1 MGKFSSPKK
10 QKRQGGLTAV
20 LLILVAALAI
30 GLTALLAGRMHR
42 AAPAVQAQ
50 PEETHPGQ
58 TVTEP
63 VTAAPTEAPFTPV
76 ASGGKEQVR
85 YRASYTGAYS
95 ESAAQTVVATAGD
108 RQLTG
113 AVLQILYLNQVN
125 AYRVSGGEL
134 APDFNRPLDTQ
145 RCPLEEGLSWQQ
157 YFLKR
162 AIGAWQAQEAVL
174 YAAAQPQTIAEED
187 YAPNVPDEKIHEKY
201 IAPEL
206 PLNDFLYQDQ
216 DSYHPNKVHQAYLD
230 GLEQVLDELFQTRGF
245 SGLTEAGQVCQGTTA
260 EQWKQAAIDFNT
272 AYMYFTECSYAVNP
286 TDGEVSDYLRDS
298 EHASSARENSGETVD
313 IRQILVVPEGSVSAD
328 GTVSATE
335 ESWEAARQR
344 AEELLKKWK
353 SANRRSAEAE
363 FAQLASEESD
373 DAGSRCNGG
382 YYGNIRPGVLIA
394 PLDEWC
400 FANGRQLMDSEI
412 IRSEVGY
419 HLVLLTA
426 FRETNLDNAE
436 AALVCSLQRQQWSAW
451 LEKRPLTPDYEKIT
465 LWADTTQALP
475 ALTDSLYPDI
485 AHQRFPEAIVY
496 LQQDYFYH
504 TFGDR
509 QIGKNGC
516 GITTWAMLATYMTDS
531 LQTPAMMAD
540 RFLEYYD
547 YRGHSTNGDIFSY
560 APAEMGFYLDK
571 MAFDID
577 TAIEALENG
586 QVLVSRQYKGHF
598 TSSGHFLLV
607 TRYNE
612 EDDTFQVRDSNIY
625 NYGKLKGHQ
634 VDRFTRANLLSGGG
648 LFYIMQPKVV
658 AIPACARCGGSFL
671 EHQPQKLLNED
682 YICEKCTAALS
693 RRNHFLTLLD
703 EFSAA

>member
-1 MGKFSSPKK
+1 MGKFSSPKN
-10 QKRQGGLTAV
+10 RRRHSGVTAV
-20 LLILVAALAI
+20 LLVLVVVLAA
-30 GLTALLAGRMHR
+30 GLTVLLAGRLR
-42 AAPAVQAQ
+42 QDEGQVQPEVTAAVQA
-50 PEETHPGQ
+50 
-58 TVTEP
+58 
-63 VTAAPTEAPFTPV
+63 TAEAPTEIPTEPPFTPV
-76 ASGGKEQVR
+76 ASGSKEQVR
-85 YRASYTGAYS
+85 YRASYTGSYS
-95 ESAAQTVVATAGD
+95 ESAAQAVVAAVGD

-113 AVLQILYLNQVN
+113 AMLQILYLNQVN
-125 AYRVSGGEL
+125 TYRERGEEPM
-134 APDFNRPLDTQ
+134 PDYTRALDTQ

-162 AIGAWQAQEAVL
+162 AIGAWQAQEAAL
-174 YAAAQPQTIAEED
+174 YAAAQPQPVTEED

-201 IAPEL
+201 ISPEL

-216 DSYHPNKVHQAYLD
+216 DCFRPNKVHEAYLD
-230 GLEQVLDELFQTRGF
+230 GLGQTMDALFQAKGY

-260 EQWKQAAIDFNT
+260 EQWQQAATDFNT
-272 AYMYFTECSYAVNP
+272 AYMYFTECSYAYDP
-286 TDGEVSDYLRDS
+286 TDGEVSDYLHDAGNARNARD
-298 EHASSARENSGETVD
+298 ESGETVD
-313 IRQILVVPEGSVSAD
+313 IRQILVVPEGSVFED
-328 GTVSATE
+328 GTVNATD
-335 ESWEAARQR
+335 ESWEEARQR
-344 AEELLKKWK
+344 AEELQKKWK
-353 SANRRSAEAE
+353 SGNRRSPEAE

-373 DAGSRCNGG
+373 DAGSCCNGG
-382 YYGNIRPGVLIA
+382 YYGNVRQGMLIA

-400 FANGRQLMDSEI
+400 FASGRQLLDSEI
-412 IRSEVGY
+412 IRSDVGY
-419 HLVLLTA
+419 HLVLLVA
-426 FRETNLDNAE
+426 FRETNLDNAR
-436 AALVCSLQRQQWSAW
+436 ANLICDLQRQQWSDW
-451 LEKRPLTPDYEKIT
+451 LEKLPLTPDYEKVT
-465 LWADTTQALP
+465 LWADTVRALP
-475 ALTDSLYPDI
+475 AVADSLYPDI
-485 AHQRFPEAIVY
+485 AHERFPEPIVY

-577 TAIEALENG
+577 TAIDALENG

-607 TRYNE
+607 SRYYE

-625 NYGKLKGHQ
+625 NYGKLRGHQ
-634 VDRFTRANLLSGGG
+634 IDRFTRADILSGGG

-658 AIPACARCGGSFL
+658 AIPACARCGGSFQ
-671 EHQPQKLLNED
+671 EHQPSKLLNED

-693 RRNHFLTLLD
+693 RRNHFLSLLD